1 MERVPFLAAEA
12 DIELTEDLIPSKS
25 NGKRNDR
32 SSRRRRL
39 VRTCF
44 TVVEVCVT
52 LALLFS
58 WTRSYYFA
66 GSNENDTLKL
76 DDSVKY
82 TKNSSAAVES
92 CAPTNAY
99 TVSAPKVNVW
109 QNLPV
114 DEVVQIRN
122 WLFNDVHG
130 LNLTRADRA
139 TLRFAHTIGLLD
151 IHSLT
156 RQSDC
161 YTAII
166 RSISSKHIIPQKNQ
180 S

>member
-1 MERVPFLAAEA
+1 MERVPFLAADA
-12 DIELTEDLIPSKS
+12 DIELTEDLISPKS
-25 NGKRNDR
+25 HGKRNDR

-39 VRTCF
+39 IRTCF

-52 LALLFS
+52 LALLYS
-58 WTRSYYFA
+58 WTRSYYFV
-66 GSNENDTLKL
+66 GSTENDILKL

-92 CAPTNAY
+92 CAPTNPY
-99 TVSAPKVNVW
+99 TVSAPKINVW
-109 QNLPV
+109 QNLAV

-122 WLFNDVHG
+122 WLFSDEHG

-139 TLRFAHTIGLLD
+139 TLRFTYTIELLD

-156 RQSDC
+156 RRSDC
-161 YTAII
+161 CTATI
-166 RSISSKHIIPQKNQ
+166 RSISSRHTILRKHQF
-180 S
+180 